1 MRAGCVL
8 PTKNTLVLEQP
19 EYEYYAIGP
28 FAVDAIDNIAGG
40 DDAAL
45 AVIDGDTEDVIDGI
59 AVSKG
64 YILAATN
71 DIGMVSYLL
80 QQSEV
85 GFHDDVVEDLFI
97 EQCSFGPFGL
107 RLVYENP

>member
-28 FAVDAIDNIAGG
+28 FAVDAIDNISGG

-45 AVIDGDTEDVIDGI
+45 AVIDSDTEDVIDGI
-59 AVSKG
+59 AISKS
-64 YILAATN
+64 YILAATKM
-71 DIGMVSYLL
+71 ISGWSA
-80 QQSEV
+80 
-85 GFHDDVVEDLFI
+85 I
-97 EQCSFGPFGL
+97 CCSKAKLGSMMTSSKTFLSSSARSVHSAYGSA
-107 RLVYENP
+107 RV